1 MWTAKLIEKK
11 YSKEDLKVKI
21 EYSNGIDI
29 INKIYSISEPN
40 KDVIKNIIRNKI
52 QNLNALKDLN
62 STFVKGDID
71 LTVTPTIPIVLPADE
86 KAFIEDLSLLIKL
99 KSAVDLEL
107 IQTDDSKLINVRTR
121 VITALNNNPLWIKYI
136 TA

>member
-11 YSKEDLKVKI
+11 YSKENLKVEI

-40 KDVIKNIIRNKI
+40 KDIIKNIIRNKI

-62 STFVKGDID
+62 TTFVKGDID
-71 LTVTPTIPIVLPADE
+71 LTVTPAIPIVLPADE
-86 KAFIEDLSLLIKL
+86 QAFIEDLELLIRL

-121 VITALNNNPLWIKYI
+121 VITALNDNPTWIKYI
-136 TA
+136 TT